1 MTVLIDQ
8 DGCIACGQCMQICP
22 EVFKEGEDGKA
33 YAAVEDLPPDAQNK
47 AVEKAAGVF
56 VLYQQGGG
64 STALQKL

>member
-22 EVFKEGEDGKA
+22 EVFKEREDGKA

-47 AVEKAAGVF
+47 AVEAQECCPVS
-56 VLYQQGGG
+56 VIEVV
-64 STALQKL
+64 